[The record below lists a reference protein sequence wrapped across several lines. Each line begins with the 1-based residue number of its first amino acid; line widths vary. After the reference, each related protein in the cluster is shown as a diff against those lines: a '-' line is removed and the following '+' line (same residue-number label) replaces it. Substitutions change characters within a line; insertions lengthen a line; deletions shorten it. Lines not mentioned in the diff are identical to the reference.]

1 MSELSWIFRHLGG
14 KRVVGKSAWKSTL
27 DLHHSIVSGLPVGCV
42 IYFKKHTGL
51 SNINMSKALGVS
63 EKTFIRWQDDPEK
76 LLDLVF
82 SDRLVRTA
90 KVMGLAEEVLEDARN
105 ARAWL
110 SKSQSA
116 LGNEI
121 PQELL
126 RTDIGAKQ
134 VEDVLLRM
142 EHGYLA

>member
-1 MSELSWIFRHLGG
+1 MSELSRIFRRLGG
-14 KRVVGKSAWKSTL
+14 KKVVGGSAWKSAL
-27 DLHHSIVSGLPVGCV
+27 DLHRSIVSGLPVGCV

-51 SNINMSKALGVS
+51 NDIQMSKALGVS
-63 EKTFIRWQDDPEK
+63 EKTFIRWQDDPDK
-76 LLDLVF
+76 LLDPVS

-90 KVMGLAEEVLEDARN
+90 KIMGLAEEILEDAEN
-105 ARAWL
+105 SRAWL

-121 PQELL
+121 PHELM
-126 RTDIGAKQ
+126 RTNIGSKQ
-134 VEDVLLRM
+134 VEDILLRM

>member
-14 KRVVGKSAWKSTL
+14 KRVVGKAAWKSAR
-27 DLHHSIVSGLPVGCV
+27 DLHNAIVSGLPVGCV

-63 EKTFIRWQDDPEK
+63 EKTFIRWQDDPAK
-76 LLDLVF
+76 LLDPVF

-90 KVMGLAEEVLEDARN
+90 KIMGLAEEVLEDAEN
-105 ARAWL
+105 SRAWL
-110 SKSQSA
+110 SRAQSA

-134 VEDVLLRM
+134 VEDVLMRM